1 MAVYSIGE
9 ALIDFLPNGNGF
21 IPVVGGA
28 PGNVAACVAKLKG
41 KSYLITKV
49 GEDLF
54 GNKITQELENAG
66 VNIDYISSTDRANT
80 ALAFVT
86 LKENGEREFA
96 FYRNPSADMFLDKND
111 IKKVVFTNEDIL
123 HFCSVD
129 LIDMPVRYATEYA
142 IEKCKRAGG
151 IISFDPNVRKSLW
164 KNLVEYREVIL
175 KFLKKAD
182 IIKLALDECEFIF
195 GNSDYEKIANDLL
208 KTAQTVLV
216 TMGAKGSLAYTKNEV
231 FTQDG
236 FKIKC
241 VDTTGAGDTFIGTYL
256 RYYKEDD
263 GIVEALKKASAAS
276 AIVCTKKGV
285 LDSLPD
291 EAELNIFMEGKNR
304 E

>member
-9 ALIDFLPNGNGF
+9 ALIDFLPKGNGF
-21 IPVVGGA
+21 VPVVGGA
-28 PGNVAACVAKLKG
+28 PGNVAACVSKLNG
-41 KSYLITKV
+41 KSFLISKV

-54 GNKITQELENAG
+54 GNKIILELKNAG
-66 VNIDYISSTDRANT
+66 VNVDYISSTDRANT
-80 ALAFVT
+80 ALAFVS

-96 FYRNPSADMFLDKND
+96 FYRNPSADMFLEKKD
-111 IKKVVFTNEDIL
+111 IRQINFTKDDIL

-142 IEKCKRAGG
+142 IEKCHGAGG
-151 IISFDPNVRKSLW
+151 LISFDPNVRKSLW
-164 KNLVEYREVIL
+164 KNLDEYRAVIV

-182 IIKLALDECEFIF
+182 IIKIASDECEFIF
-195 GNSDYEKIANDLL
+195 GSVDFDKIAYDLL
-208 KTAQTVLV
+208 KTAQTVLI
-216 TMGAKGSLAYTKNEV
+216 TLGAKGSLAYTKNEV
-231 FTQDG
+231 ISQDG

-241 VDTTGAGDTFIGTYL
+241 VDTTGAGDTFIATYL
-256 RYYKEDD
+256 RYYKDN
-263 GIVEALKKASAAS
+263 GIKEALKKASAAS

-291 EAELNIFMEGKNR
+291 ERELNLFLEGKNL